1 MVVGEGASV
10 TNVRTVSAEFDLLC
24 LMVRLRPDLA
34 RVRERIAAGIDFE
47 ILFELAGAHSVRP
60 MLLLAIAA
68 LSGQGMP
75 GTTCASLRYFQ
86 RTHLARVLLLSEQVC
101 RVARLFAAEGIPFAV
116 FKGPVLA
123 AHLYGELSHREY
135 NDIDVIVPPGH
146 MAKAETLLA
155 SLGYGN
161 RQGDR
166 AFRQAFLA
174 YQRQYAFVSPEF
186 DAAIDLHWHFAGLHL
201 PFPVQ
206 PDEIWPSLVFVEVG
220 SCMVPSLSDVDLA
233 LMLAGHGTKESWKSL
248 GWICDFA
255 MLIERKPDLDWSDVH
270 RRARR
275 HRCGDAILLGCAMA
289 AGLLGTTV
297 PPDVASAVASNVR
310 VQRIAGSLI
319 ASMREGIT
327 HFPDT
332 KEKFIDLDLCE
343 RRSDRLK
350 FLFHL
355 AVTPTPGD
363 YRALPL
369 PRALWGA
376 YYLTRP
382 VRQALKATGLLR
394 K

>member
-1 MVVGEGASV
+1 MVVVEGASV
-10 TNVRTVSAEFDLLC
+10 TSVRAVSAEFDLLC
-24 LMVRLRPDLA
+24 PMVRPRPDLT

-47 ILFELAGAHSVRP
+47 ILFEMAGAHGIRP

-68 LSGQGMP
+68 LSGQGVP
-75 GTTCASLRYFQ
+75 GTIRASLRYFQ
-86 RTHLARVLLLSEQVC
+86 RTHLARVLSQSEEVC
-101 RVARLFAAEGIPFAV
+101 RVARLFAAGGVPFAV

-123 AHLYGELSHREY
+123 AYLYGELSHREFS
-135 NDIDVIVPPGH
+135 DIDVIVPPEH

-174 YQRQYAFVSPEF
+174 HQRQYAFVRPEF
-186 DAAIDLHWHFAGLHL
+186 DSAIDLHWHFSGLHL

-206 PDEIWPSLVFVEVG
+206 PDEIWPSLVSVQVG
-220 SCMVPSLSDVDLA
+220 SCTVPSLSDVDLA

-248 GWICDFA
+248 GWVCDFA
-255 MLIERKPDLDWSDVH
+255 MLIERKPDLDWSEIH

-275 HRCGDAILLGCAMA
+275 QHCGDAVLLGCAMA
-289 AGLLGTTV
+289 SGLLEAPV
-297 PPDVASAVASNVR
+297 PPVLSAAVSGNVR
-310 VQRIAGSLI
+310 VQRLAASLI
-319 ASMREGIT
+319 AGMREGLVY
-327 HFPDT
+327 FPEM
-332 KEKFIDLDLCE
+332 KPNFVDLDLCE
-343 RRSDRLK
+343 RRFDRFK
-350 FLFHL
+350 FLLGL

-382 VRQALKATGLLR
+382 LRQVLKYVGR
-394 K
+394 RG